1 MYMASRL
8 KEKFFKEVIP
18 AMKKEFG
25 YKNDLAVPRVQK
37 LIVNAGVGK
46 SLDNKKLLDQVV
58 ADLAAITGQKPVLK
72 LAKKSISSFKIREGI
87 PVGVAV
93 TLRGER
99 MYEFLDRLISVAV
112 PRIRDFRGLSADSFD
127 GHGNYSIGIR
137 EHIVFPEINTD
148 SVTSIFGLQITVV
161 TNAGT
166 DREAKSLLTLLGF
179 PIINTFDKLSING
192 ERSRTIKNE

>member
-1 MYMASRL
+1 MPSRL

-25 YKNDLAVPRVQK
+25 YKNDLAVPRIKKV
-37 LIVNAGVGK
+37 IVNAGVGK

-99 MYEFLDRLISVAV
+99 MYEFIDRVISIAI
-112 PRIRDFRGLSADSFD
+112 PRIRDFRGLSAGSFD

-148 SVTSIFGLQITVV
+148 SVSNIFGLEV
-161 TNAGT
+161 TFVT
-166 DREAKSLLTLLGF
+166 DARSDKEAKSLLVLLGF
-179 PIINTFDKLSING
+179 PIIKS
-192 ERSRTIKNE
+192 E

>member
-1 MYMASRL
+1 MPSRL
-8 KEKFFKEVIP
+8 KEKFFKEVVP

-25 YKNDLAVPRVQK
+25 YKNDLAVPRLKKVV
-37 LIVNAGVGK
+37 INAGVGK

-58 ADLAAITGQKPVLK
+58 ADLASIAGQKPVLK

-99 MYEFLDRLISVAV
+99 MYEFIDRLISIAI
-112 PRIRDFRGLSADSFD
+112 PRIRDFRGLPADSFD
-127 GHGNYSIGIR
+127 GHGNYSLGIK

-148 SVTSIFGLQITVV
+148 SVSAIFGLEITVV
-161 TNAGT
+161 TNST
-166 DREAKSLLTLLGF
+166 SDKEAKSLLTLLGF
-179 PIINTFDKLSING
+179 PIT
-192 ERSRTIKNE
+192 KNE

>member
-1 MYMASRL
+1 MASRL

-25 YKNDLAVPRVQK
+25 YKNDLAVPRIQK
-37 LIVNAGVGK
+37 AIVNAGVGK

-58 ADLAAITGQKPVLK
+58 ADFAAITGQKPVLK

-161 TNAGT
+161 TNAGS
-166 DREAKSLLTLLGF
+166 DKEAQSLLTLLGF
-179 PIINTFDKLSING
+179 PIINTFDKLSIND

>member
-1 MYMASRL
+1 MASRL

-166 DREAKSLLTLLGF
+166 DKEAKSLLTLLGF
-179 PIINTFDKLSING
+179 PII
-192 ERSRTIKNE
+192 KNE